1 MEHALADPS
10 RYRFMPAWWKTAN
23 LIDGPLG
30 GLINRMPE
38 NHIQARVLFAKKR
51 TTKKTYF

>member
-38 NHIQARVLFAKKR
+38 NHIQAGVLFVKNAPQ
-51 TTKKTYF
+51 KTYF